1 MDGALAAA
9 RLVEDFSLGGEGERL
24 VRSRTHRTEEPG
36 EECYTGDDKVEGHH
50 FDSLSNSRRC

>member
-1 MDGALAAA
+1 
-9 RLVEDFSLGGEGERL
+9 L